1 MFLLKLLIHLLFIIP
16 IFYGKYFY
24 SVAIAL
30 LIASAYIKTKKY
42 DQLLLAK
49 NLSKK
54 ERESYERTRNFWKA
68 FTFLQ

>member
-1 MFLLKLLIHLLFIIP
+1 MFLLKLLGHLLFLVP

-30 LIASAYIKTKKY
+30 LIASAYIKTKEY

-54 ERESYERTRNFWKA
+54 ERESYERTRSFWKS
-68 FTFLQ
+68 FTFLK